1 SVIIIFA
8 LYILFIGDSVN
19 SGLKFLPHPN
29 RLMRAWMLA
38 GMLASASI
46 TTSLGAYGVMISDR
60 ENKAIKDFYS
70 SPVSRRQVARGYI
83 VTGFIIS
90 IIMSIFTLFFWEI
103 YLGLAGGA
111 VLDIETLLKLFAVIV
126 LSSFASSAIASFI
139 ISFLKTNSSYSAAST
154 IVGTLIGFLVGAYIP
169 IGSLPDN
176 VQWLVKYFPCAH
188 SAVLYR
194 QLLMKPATKA
204 NFANQPSSVLKEIR
218 EMFGIVFVYNGH
230 IAPAWVSVA
239 VLLVT
244 GAIFYL
250 LAVLVMTRKQN
261 EIWRIV
267 NIILD
272 MERILLNMALEKYK
286 RFFRKSYQKSLH
298 NHFFYVKITNC
309 I

>member
-1 SVIIIFA
+1 MSAMVKRNLKIYFRDKASVFFSMLSVIIIFA

-46 TTSLGAYGVMISDR
+46 TTSLGAYGVMINDR

-90 IIMSIFTLFFWEI
+90 IIMSIFTLIFWEI

-204 NFANQPSSVLKEIR
+204 NFANQPASVLKEIK

-261 EIWRIV
+261 EI
-267 NIILD
+267 
-272 MERILLNMALEKYK
+272 
-286 RFFRKSYQKSLH
+286 
-298 NHFFYVKITNC
+298 
-309 I
+309 

>member
-1 SVIIIFA
+1 MSAMVKRNLKIYFRDKASVFFSMLSVIIIFA

-70 SPVSRRQVARGYI
+70 SPVSRRQVAGGYI

-90 IIMSIFTLFFWEI
+90 IIMSIFTLIFGEI

-204 NFANQPSSVLKEIR
+204 NFANQPASVLKEIK

-261 EIWRIV
+261 EI
-267 NIILD
+267 
-272 MERILLNMALEKYK
+272 
-286 RFFRKSYQKSLH
+286 
-298 NHFFYVKITNC
+298 
-309 I
+309 

>member
-1 SVIIIFA
+1 MVKRNLKIYFRDKASVFFSMLSVIIIFA

-83 VTGFIIS
+83 VTGFISS
-90 IIMSIFTLFFWEI
+90 IIMSIFTLIFGEI

-194 QLLMKPATKA
+194 QLLMKPAIKA
-204 NFANQPSSVLKEIR
+204 NFANQPASVLKEIK
-218 EMFGIVFVYNGH
+218 EMFGIVFVYDGH
-230 IAPAWVSVA
+230 TAPAWVSVA

-244 GAIFYL
+244 GVVFYL

-261 EIWRIV
+261 EI
-267 NIILD
+267 
-272 MERILLNMALEKYK
+272 
-286 RFFRKSYQKSLH
+286 
-298 NHFFYVKITNC
+298 
-309 I
+309 